1 MQCGEVGRSQPARMH
16 VTRGLA
22 RTPGLRDGLRGNE
35 MEKTICRVALLGIL
49 ASIACSSSSETGTT
63 TRDGSVPST
72 GGALGT
78 GGSSGGGGQSAGG
91 SSGTGGVSRGGAA
104 NAGGSSAGGAS
115 SSGGASGTGGSPV
128 VPTSCTM
135 GGGECPAG
143 WQCLCQSPNNP
154 SFDPACACAKEC
166 QSAADCQ
173 APNNL
178 CGCST
183 NGPAQGLCVSN
194 CFCVCG

>member
-1 MQCGEVGRSQPARMH
+1 
-16 VTRGLA
+16 
-22 RTPGLRDGLRGNE
+22 
-35 MEKTICRVALLGIL
+35 
-49 ASIACSSSSETGTT
+49 
-63 TRDGSVPST
+63 
-72 GGALGT
+72 LGT
-78 GGSSGGGGQSAGG
+78 GGSQ
-91 SSGTGGVSRGGAA
+91 
-104 NAGGSSAGGAS
+104 
-115 SSGGASGTGGSPV
+115 V

-143 WQCLCQSPNNP
+143 WQCLCRSPNNP
-154 SFDPACACAKEC
+154 SLPPACGCAKEC

-178 CGCST
+178 CGCSA